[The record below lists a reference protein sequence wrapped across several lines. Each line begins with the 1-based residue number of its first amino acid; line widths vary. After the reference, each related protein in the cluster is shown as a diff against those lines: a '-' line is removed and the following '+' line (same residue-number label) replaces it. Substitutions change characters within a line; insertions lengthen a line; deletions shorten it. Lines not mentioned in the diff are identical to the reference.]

1 MGTGG
6 VGLGEPMNIREYN
19 RDECTGCTACYAVC
33 KREAISMLPDAEGFL
48 QPVIDDKKCVQ
59 CGLCAK
65 VCPLAREL
73 PRDAKAMC
81 FAYKSPCHDILMAS
95 TSGGA
100 FSLITQSVFDKGG
113 CVFGVVM
120 SPGLTAVHA
129 KAENAEQL
137 SAMRGSKY
145 VQSDVG
151 NALRECK
158 KELERGRAVLF
169 SGTSCQIA
177 GLKSFLGRDYA
188 NLTTVDLICH
198 GVPSPGV
205 FAQYKREVE
214 SRECKKIARIF
225 FRHKNVERRFALS
238 LEFSNDN
245 AYSNVK
251 YDRAFFDAFINDLC
265 LRRSCHVC
273 HFRDG
278 RSGSDFTIADF
289 WQVEGCGVGME
300 YSEDGCSL
308 VIAHTDKAKVFM
320 RKFDAVPFDRALRGN
335 PSYFKAP
342 PLTDRRARFF
352 KLISQMSV
360 QAATEQI
367 LRGGWLRR
375 HVMGVLRRSKRM
387 LMKVCGK

>member
-1 MGTGG
+1 
-6 VGLGEPMNIREYN
+6 MNIRVHN

-33 KREAISMLPDAEGFL
+33 KSDAISMLPDDEGFL

-100 FSLITQSVFDKGG
+100 FTLLAQSVFDRGG

-120 SPGLTAVHA
+120 SPDLNAVHA

-137 SAMRGSKY
+137 STMRGSKY
-145 VQSDVG
+145 VQSDLR

-158 KELERGRAVLF
+158 EELDRGREVLF

-177 GLKSFLGRDYA
+177 GLKSFLGRDYD

-205 FAQYKREVE
+205 FAQYKREEE
-214 SRECKKIARIF
+214 SRERKKIARIS

-238 LEFSNDN
+238 LEFSNDS
-245 AYSNVK
+245 AYSHVK
-251 YDRAFFDAFINDLC
+251 YDRTFFDAFINDLC

-289 WQVEGCGVGME
+289 WQVEGCGIGME
-300 YSEDGCSL
+300 YGEDGCSL
-308 VIAHTDKAKVFM
+308 VIAHTDKAKTFM
-320 RKFDAVPFDRALRGN
+320 RGFDAVPFDRALRGN
-335 PSYFKAP
+335 LSYFEMP
-342 PLTDRRARFF
+342 PMTNRRTRFF
-352 KLISQMSV
+352 KLVSRMSV
-360 QAATEQI
+360 QAATERI
-367 LRGGWLRR
+367 LQGGGLCRY
-375 HVMGVLRRSKRM
+375 VKGVLRRSKHM

>member
-1 MGTGG
+1 MAY
-6 VGLGEPMNIREYN
+6 LN
-19 RDECTGCTACYAVC
+19 RYHDECTGCTACYAVC
-33 KREAISMLPDAEGFL
+33 KRGAISMLPDAEGFL

-100 FSLITQSVFDKGG
+100 FSLIAQSVFDKGG

-320 RKFDAVPFDRALRGN
+320 REFDAVPFDQALRGN